1 VVSVEVILE
10 ARKIYLVDSRI
21 VGCLV
26 QQDKEGDDMERI
38 IEIGVESMKETIVGM
53 FKFIMMMI
61 LGSFR

>member
-1 VVSVEVILE
+1 MG
-10 ARKIYLVDSRI
+10 SRI

-38 IEIGVESMKETIVGM
+38 IEIGVGAVKSTLVDMG
-53 FKFIMMMI
+53 KFIMMML